1 MSIDG
6 RIEEVARL
14 IVLALLTVRLDLDL
28 LASDGLL
35 PLSYGF
41 SRGLQLPFSDGE
53 SLGGTLMSTSQTL
66 VSSLQAA
73 KSPLDCRLSLTSN
86 LRYFHGCRFF
96 WFRFG

>member
-14 IVLALLTVRLDLDL
+14 VVSALLTVRFDLDL

-41 SRGLQLPFSDGE
+41 ARGVQLPLSDGE
-53 SLGGTLMSTSQTL
+53 SLGGTLMSTSQPL
-66 VSSLQAA
+66 VSSL
-73 KSPLDCRLSLTSN
+73 
-86 LRYFHGCRFF
+86 
-96 WFRFG
+96 